1 MILVSQSC
9 GLESNLPSHYRLGSP
24 DVASRRAPLG
34 LACVSPSFP
43 PAESSRI
50 FPPRLGFPLR
60 GVRAQSDCA
69 CAGPSGSR
77 AFLCL
82 SGLRAMAVTE
92 VSLLRQCPLLLPQ
105 NRSKTVYEGF
115 ISAQGR
121 DFHLRIVL
129 PEDLQLKNA
138 RLLCSWQLRTILS
151 GYHQIVQQRMQHSPD
166 LMSFMMELKMLLE
179 VALKNRQELYALP
192 PPPQFYSSLIE
203 EIGTLGWDKLVY
215 ADTCFSTIKLKAED
229 ASGREHL
236 ITLKLKAKYPAES
249 PDYFVDFP
257 VPFCASW
264 TPQSSLISIYSQ
276 FLAAVESLKA
286 FWDVMDEID
295 EKTWVLE
302 PEKPPRSAT
311 ARRIALGNNVSIN
324 IEVDPRHP
332 TMLPEC
338 FFLGADHVVKP
349 LGIKL
354 SRNIHLWD
362 PENSVLQNLKDV
374 LEIDFPARAILE
386 KSDFT
391 MDCGICY
398 AYQLDG
404 TTPDQVCDNSQ
415 CGQPFHQ
422 ICLYEWLRG
431 LQTSRQ
437 SFNIIFGECP
447 YCSKVSK
454 LLITSHKMCLAFS
467 NMF

>member
-1 MILVSQSC
+1 
-9 GLESNLPSHYRLGSP
+9 
-24 DVASRRAPLG
+24 
-34 LACVSPSFP
+34 
-43 PAESSRI
+43 
-50 FPPRLGFPLR
+50 
-60 GVRAQSDCA
+60 
-69 CAGPSGSR
+69 
-77 AFLCL
+77 
-82 SGLRAMAVTE
+82 MAVTE

-179 VALKNRQELYALP
+179 VALKNRHELYALP

-286 FWDVMDEID
+286 FWDIMDEID

-311 ARRIALGNNVSIN
+311 ARRIAL
-324 IEVDPRHP
+324 
-332 TMLPEC
+332 
-338 FFLGADHVVKP
+338 
-349 LGIKL
+349 
-354 SRNIHLWD
+354 
-362 PENSVLQNLKDV
+362 
-374 LEIDFPARAILE
+374 
-386 KSDFT
+386 DFT

-447 YCSKVSK
+447 YCSKP
-454 LLITSHKMCLAFS
+454 ITLKMS
-467 NMF
+467 GRKH

>member
-1 MILVSQSC
+1 MA
-9 GLESNLPSHYRLGSP
+9 GTE
-24 DVASRRAPLG
+24 
-34 LACVSPSFP
+34 AC
-43 PAESSRI
+43 
-50 FPPRLGFPLR
+50 
-60 GVRAQSDCA
+60 
-69 CAGPSGSR
+69 
-77 AFLCL
+77 
-82 SGLRAMAVTE
+82 
-92 VSLLRQCPLLLPQ
+92 LLHQCPLLLPQ
-105 NRSKTVYEGF
+105 NREKTVYEGF

-121 DFHLRIVL
+121 DFHLRILL

-138 RLLCSWQLRTILS
+138 RLLCSWQLRTILN

-166 LMSFMMELKMLLE
+166 LMSFMMELKMVLE

-192 PPPQFYSSLIE
+192 PPPQFYSSIIE

-215 ADTCFSTIKLKAED
+215 VDTCFSTIKLKAED

-249 PDYFVDFP
+249 PDCFVDFP
-257 VPFCASW
+257 IPFSVSW

-276 FLAAVESLKA
+276 FLAALESLKA

-302 PEKPPRSAT
+302 PQKPTRSAT
-311 ARRIALGNNVSIN
+311 ARRIAL
-324 IEVDPRHP
+324 
-332 TMLPEC
+332 
-338 FFLGADHVVKP
+338 VVKP

-354 SRNIHLWD
+354 IKTTYMLITIITIF
-362 PENSVLQNLKDV
+362 LLK
-374 LEIDFPARAILE
+374 
-386 KSDFT
+386 DFT

-404 TTPDQVCDNSQ
+404 AIPDQVCDNSQ

-431 LQTSRQ
+431 LLTSRQ

-454 LLITSHKMCLAFS
+454 LLITFQKMCPAF
-467 NMF
+467 NNVFYKIDTCIVCQFI

>member
-1 MILVSQSC
+1 M
-9 GLESNLPSHYRLGSP
+9 E
-24 DVASRRAPLG
+24 
-34 LACVSPSFP
+34 
-43 PAESSRI
+43 E
-50 FPPRLGFPLR
+50 
-60 GVRAQSDCA
+60 
-69 CAGPSGSR
+69 
-77 AFLCL
+77 
-82 SGLRAMAVTE
+82 TE
-92 VSLLRQCPLLLPQ
+92 ASLLHQFPLLLPQ
-105 NRSKTVYEGF
+105 NRAKTVYEGF
-115 ISAQGR
+115 ITTQGR
-121 DFHLRIVL
+121 DFHLKILL
-129 PEDLQLKNA
+129 PKDLQLKNA

-151 GYHQIVQQRMQHSPD
+151 GYHQIIQQRMKHSPD
-166 LMSFMMELKMLLE
+166 LMSFMMELKMVLE
-179 VALKNRQELYALP
+179 VALKNKQEIHALP
-192 PPPQFYSSLIE
+192 PPPQYYSSLIE
-203 EIGTLGWDKLVY
+203 EIGILGWDKLVY
-215 ADTCFSTIKLKAED
+215 ANSCFNTIKLKAED

-249 PDYFVDFP
+249 PDCFVDFP
-257 VPFCASW
+257 VSFSVSR
-264 TPQSSLISIYSQ
+264 TPQSSIISIHGQ
-276 FLAAVESLKA
+276 FLAALESLKT

-302 PEKPPRSAT
+302 PEKPTRSAT
-311 ARRIALGNNVSIN
+311 ARRIALGNNASIH

-338 FFLGADHVVKP
+338 CFLGADHVVKP

-362 PENSVLQNLKDV
+362 PENTLLQNLKDV

-386 KSDFT
+386 KSDFS

-404 TTPDQVCDNSQ
+404 AIPDQVCDNSQ

-437 SFNIIFGECP
+437 SFNILFGECP
-447 YCSKVSK
+447 YCSKP
-454 LLITSHKMCLAFS
+454 ITLKMS
-467 NMF
+467 GRKP

>member
-1 MILVSQSC
+1 
-9 GLESNLPSHYRLGSP
+9 
-24 DVASRRAPLG
+24 
-34 LACVSPSFP
+34 
-43 PAESSRI
+43 
-50 FPPRLGFPLR
+50 
-60 GVRAQSDCA
+60 
-69 CAGPSGSR
+69 
-77 AFLCL
+77 
-82 SGLRAMAVTE
+82 MAVTE
-92 VSLLRQCPLLLPQ
+92 ASLLRQCPLLLPQ

-151 GYHQIVQQRMQHSPD
+151 GYHRIVQQRMQHSPD

-264 TPQSSLISIYSQ
+264 TPQVNSPQSSLISIYSQ
-276 FLAAVESLKA
+276 FLAAIESLKA

-311 ARRIALGNNVSIN
+311 ARRIAL
-324 IEVDPRHP
+324 
-332 TMLPEC
+332 
-338 FFLGADHVVKP
+338 VVKP

-404 TTPDQVCDNSQ
+404 TIPDQVCDNSQ

-431 LQTSRQ
+431 LLTSRQ

-447 YCSKVSK
+447 YCSKP
-454 LLITSHKMCLAFS
+454 ITLKMS
-467 NMF
+467 GRKH

>member
-1 MILVSQSC
+1 MTLVSQSC
-9 GLESNLPSHYRLGSP
+9 GLERNLPSHYRLGSP
-24 DVASRRAPLG
+24 DVASGRAPFG
-34 LACVSPSFP
+34 LACALPSFP

-60 GVRAQSDCA
+60 GVQAQADCA
-69 CAGPSGSR
+69 CAGPSRSR
-77 AFLCL
+77 ASLCL

-92 VSLLRQCPLLLPQ
+92 ASLLRQCPLLLPQ

-115 ISAQGR
+115 ISAQ
-121 DFHLRIVL
+121 
-129 PEDLQLKNA
+129 
-138 RLLCSWQLRTILS
+138 
-151 GYHQIVQQRMQHSPD
+151 
-166 LMSFMMELKMLLE
+166 
-179 VALKNRQELYALP
+179 
-192 PPPQFYSSLIE
+192 
-203 EIGTLGWDKLVY
+203 
-215 ADTCFSTIKLKAED
+215 
-229 ASGREHL
+229 
-236 ITLKLKAKYPAES
+236 
-249 PDYFVDFP
+249 
-257 VPFCASW
+257 
-264 TPQSSLISIYSQ
+264 SSLISIYSQ
-276 FLAAVESLKA
+276 FLAAIESLKA

-404 TTPDQVCDNSQ
+404 AIPDQVCDNSQ

-431 LQTSRQ
+431 LLTSRQ

-447 YCSKVSK
+447 YCSKP
-454 LLITSHKMCLAFS
+454 ITLKMS
-467 NMF
+467 GRKH

>member
-1 MILVSQSC
+1 MTLVSQSC
-9 GLESNLPSHYRLGSP
+9 GLERNLPSHYRLGSP
-24 DVASRRAPLG
+24 DVASGRAPFG
-34 LACVSPSFP
+34 LACALPSFP

-60 GVRAQSDCA
+60 GVQAQADCA
-69 CAGPSGSR
+69 CAGPSRSR
-77 AFLCL
+77 ASLCL

-92 VSLLRQCPLLLPQ
+92 ASLLRQCPLLLPQ

-115 ISAQGR
+115 ISAQ
-121 DFHLRIVL
+121 
-129 PEDLQLKNA
+129 
-138 RLLCSWQLRTILS
+138 
-151 GYHQIVQQRMQHSPD
+151 
-166 LMSFMMELKMLLE
+166 E
-179 VALKNRQELYALP
+179 VALKNRQELYAPP

-203 EIGTLGWDKLVY
+203 EIGTLGWDRLVY
-215 ADTCFSTIKLKAED
+215 VDTCFSTIKLKAED

-249 PDYFVDFP
+249 PDCFVDFP
-257 VPFCASW
+257 VPFSASW
-264 TPQSSLISIYSQ
+264 TPQVNSPQSSLISIYSQ
-276 FLAAVESLKA
+276 FLAAIESLKA

-404 TTPDQVCDNSQ
+404 AIPDQVCDNSQ

-431 LQTSRQ
+431 LLTSRQ

-447 YCSKVSK
+447 YCSKP
-454 LLITSHKMCLAFS
+454 ITLKMS
-467 NMF
+467 GRKH

>member
-1 MILVSQSC
+1 
-9 GLESNLPSHYRLGSP
+9 
-24 DVASRRAPLG
+24 
-34 LACVSPSFP
+34 
-43 PAESSRI
+43 
-50 FPPRLGFPLR
+50 
-60 GVRAQSDCA
+60 
-69 CAGPSGSR
+69 
-77 AFLCL
+77 
-82 SGLRAMAVTE
+82 MAVTE
-92 VSLLRQCPLLLPQ
+92 ASLLRQFPLLLPQ

-121 DFHLRIVL
+121 DFHLRIML

-138 RLLCSWQLRTILS
+138 RLLCSWQLRTILN
-151 GYHQIVQQRMQHSPD
+151 GYHQIVQQRMRHSLD

-192 PPPQFYSSLIE
+192 PPPQFYSSLIG

-215 ADTCFSTIKLKAED
+215 VDTSFKTIKLKAED
-229 ASGREHL
+229 ASGRKHL

-249 PDYFVDFP
+249 PDCFVDFP
-257 VPFCASW
+257 VSFSASW

-276 FLAAVESLKA
+276 FLAALESLKA

-311 ARRIALGNNVSIN
+311 TRRIAL
-324 IEVDPRHP
+324 
-332 TMLPEC
+332 
-338 FFLGADHVVKP
+338 VVKP

-404 TTPDQVCDNSQ
+404 AIPDQVCDNSQ

-422 ICLYEWLRG
+422 MCLYEWLRG
-431 LQTSRQ
+431 LPTSRQ

-447 YCSKVSK
+447 YCSKP
-454 LLITSHKMCLAFS
+454 ITLKMS
-467 NMF
+467 GKKH